1 MQQYTR
7 EELIRQKDNLT
18 VKLKEVADQ
27 LNKLDKAICK
37 EKFNNMLSLLKEIL
51 DYLYDPTIS
60 IECENCGEI
69 LEIELDTIIDGF
81 ENLYR
86 EEFE

>member
-18 VKLKEVADQ
+18 VKLKEVTDQ

-37 EKFNNMLSLLKEIL
+37 EKFDNTLNLLKEIL
-51 DYLYDPTIS
+51 DYLDYPTIN
-60 IECENCGEI
+60 IECEECGEM
-69 LEIELDTIIDGF
+69 LEVEFDTIIDGF

-86 EEFE
+86 EEFI